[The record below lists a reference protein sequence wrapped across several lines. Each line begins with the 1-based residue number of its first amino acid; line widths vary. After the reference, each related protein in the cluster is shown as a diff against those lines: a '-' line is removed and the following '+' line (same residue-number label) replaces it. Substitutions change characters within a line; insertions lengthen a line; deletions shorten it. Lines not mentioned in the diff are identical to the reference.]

1 MIDAKRLN
9 AASGDNGS
17 VLFVPSLIAALI
29 ALSGMT
35 WALHLGVDPDPF
47 ATSSAAAIAVGLVVF
62 TLIAVAGV
70 LLVRARWVRGLAIAL
85 VAVGLGIGVIT
96 GFDVWA
102 YVAATFSFAAMIGL
116 LGPWLDVWLRRRPTA
131 DGPGTRPTILV
142 LATLAITPLVGFAAP
157 EGLATAHIVL
167 AVTAIVLA
175 WAYVRAWLWGLWGLR
190 VVLPFLGIWAAS
202 SSPWPGAVPIA
213 LWVAAV
219 VLLAWSGEAARALAG
234 PPPPLP
240 TPRPRR
246 SPSGSP
252 EERGGIS

>member
-1 MIDAKRLN
+1 MP
-9 AASGDNGS
+9 
-17 VLFVPSLIAALI
+17 FVPSLIAALI

-70 LLVRARWVRGLAIAL
+70 LLVRARWVRGLALAL

-102 YVAATFSFAAMIGL
+102 YVAAAFSFAAMIGL
-116 LGPWLDVWLRRRPTA
+116 LGPWLDVWLRRHPTA
-131 DGPGTRPTILV
+131 DGPGPRPTIV
-142 LATLAITPLVGFAAP
+142 ILATLAITPLVGFAAP
-157 EGLATAHIVL
+157 AGLAPAHVVL
-167 AVTAIVLA
+167 AVTAFVLA
-175 WAYVRAWLWGLWGLR
+175 WAYVRASPWGLWGLR
-190 VVLPFLGIWAAS
+190 VVLPLLGIWAGL
-202 SSPWPGAVPIA
+202 SSPWPGTVLIA
-213 LWVAAV
+213 LWIAAV

-240 TPRPRR
+240 APRPRR